1 MRCPAQQQCSPAG
14 ALAQARKLAHQ
25 VKLLGLIQLIRQRH
39 PHGIP
44 RCLLIQQRL
53 LLLFSRSI
61 FYIAA
66 AKTAGS
72 SGSRC
77 TAGSGGSKAPALAG
91 VPQAAAICCR

>member
-14 ALAQARKLAHQ
+14 ALAQARQLAHQ

-39 PHGIP
+39 PHGIS
-44 RCLLIQQRL
+44 RCLLIQQR